1 MKDVYDYLRG
11 KVEYRDTV
19 VLGISGGP
27 DSMALLK
34 VVMNLKQELDLIVVV
49 CHINHNIRE
58 ESKTEEEYLREFC
71 KNEGLIF
78 EAMKIE
84 SYGDDNFHNEAR
96 TIRYNFFD
104 KICKEYNAKYLM
116 TAHHGDDLIE
126 TILMRIVRGS
136 TLKGYSGFSKEVI
149 KEDYTIL
156 RPLISVTKET
166 LLKYCEENNMKYFI
180 DKSNLKDVYT
190 RNRYRKYVLPFLKK
204 EDAYVH
210 EKFLKFSETLLTYN
224 NYIEKEVKEVINK
237 VFVSGVL
244 HIDKFSVLDE
254 LIQTKIIY
262 NILEKIYGD
271 DLFIVTNTHVKLI
284 FSLIYG
290 NKAQAMVH
298 LPNNVKVIKT
308 YNEISFGFDD
318 LVNDVY
324 EIEIS
329 EVVNLPNGM
338 NIVFSKEEDDTSNY
352 TTRLSTKEVSL
363 PLYVRSRRNGDKI
376 SVKGMK
382 GHKKVNDIFIESK
395 ISSHDRDIWP
405 VVCDAKDN
413 IIWIP
418 GLKKS
423 KFDRD
428 KSEEYDIILKYN

>member
-84 SYGDDNFHNEAR
+84 SYGEDNFHNEAR
-96 TIRYNFFD
+96 TMRYNFFD

-166 LLKYCEENNMKYFI
+166 LVKY
-180 DKSNLKDVYT
+180 
-190 RNRYRKYVLPFLKK
+190 
-204 EDAYVH
+204 
-210 EKFLKFSETLLTYN
+210 
-224 NYIEKEVKEVINK
+224 
-237 VFVSGVL
+237 
-244 HIDKFSVLDE
+244 
-254 LIQTKIIY
+254 
-262 NILEKIYGD
+262 YG
-271 DLFIVTNTHVKLI
+271 
-284 FSLIYG
+284 
-290 NKAQAMVH
+290 
-298 LPNNVKVIKT
+298 
-308 YNEISFGFDD
+308 
-318 LVNDVY
+318 
-324 EIEIS
+324 
-329 EVVNLPNGM
+329 
-338 NIVFSKEEDDTSNY
+338 
-352 TTRLSTKEVSL
+352 
-363 PLYVRSRRNGDKI
+363 
-376 SVKGMK
+376 
-382 GHKKVNDIFIESK
+382 
-395 ISSHDRDIWP
+395 
-405 VVCDAKDN
+405 
-413 IIWIP
+413 
-418 GLKKS
+418 
-423 KFDRD
+423 
-428 KSEEYDIILKYN
+428 